1 MRKIAITILIFLGSF
16 SMASAELGV
25 NIGISGQMGVYHATG
40 LDKDTDTVGTHTQ
53 KEDATG
59 VIGYSSF
66 FIEKTLGQYLTVG
79 YDYSADTLSSETANN
94 AKCDNDTQQ
103 SVRLPAQ
110 GGGGCQVAVSNNKL
124 QIDFTDMS
132 QTYVAINVTPS
143 IYVKAGI
150 TSMDVITNEVLATG
164 ASYKNFTLDGT
175 VMAIGFNKTFDNTMF
190 VRAEGSYNEYD
201 NHTATSGDH
210 KISLK
215 NFEGV
220 SGKLSIGKSF

>member
-1 MRKIAITILIFLGSF
+1 
-16 SMASAELGV
+16 
-25 NIGISGQMGVYHATG
+25 
-40 LDKDTDTVGTHTQ
+40 
-53 KEDATG
+53 
-59 VIGYSSF
+59 
-66 FIEKTLGQYLTVG
+66 
-79 YDYSADTLSSETANN
+79 
-94 AKCDNDTQQ
+94 
-103 SVRLPAQ
+103 
-110 GGGGCQVAVSNNKL
+110 
-124 QIDFTDMS
+124 MS

-150 TSMDVITNEVLATG
+150 TSMDVITNEDLATG
-164 ASYKNFTLDGT
+164 ASYKNYTLDGT